1 MTPLRQRMIEDME
14 IRNLSPETI
23 KGYLFPVSR
32 FAKHFNQSPDLLG
45 IDQIRQYQVYLLRE
59 RKLAASTLNH
69 VLSALR
75 FFYKVTLGREWAL
88 EHLRYPRRAKRL
100 PAVLSKPEVYR
111 VFSVTRNPKHRTLLM
126 TMYATGMRVSEAARL
141 RVDDIDSKRMLIRV
155 HQGKGKKDRY
165 VPLSTT
171 LLQALRTYWKKVRS
185 RGALFPSQQGGGPLT
200 TGSITKVCADASKKT
215 GQIDKQAE
223 SKKRACPQ
231 APYHVAPSF
240 ASSYNFR
247 ADSLCHF
254 RARKVFLALYRA
266 HDWLSLEHAKT
277 VRNSPQ
283 QSIFRLESFHF
294 L

>member
-1 MTPLRQRMIEDME
+1 MMEDME

-23 KGYLFPVSR
+23 KGYLFQVSR

-45 IDQIRQYQVYLLRE
+45 IEEIRQYQVYLLRE
-59 RKLAASTLNH
+59 RKVATTTLNP

-88 EHLRYPRRAKRL
+88 EHLRYPRRPKRL
-100 PAVLSKPEVYR
+100 PAMLSKPEVYR

-141 RVDDIDSKRMLIRV
+141 RVDDIDSNRMLIRV

-165 VPLSTT
+165 VPLSAT

-200 TGSITKVCADASKKT
+200 TGFITRVCADARKKAGLSKRLT
-215 GQIDKQAE
+215 PHTFRHSFATHLWEAGTDVRTIQIILGHRSLRTTAFYLHVAE
-223 SKKRACPQ
+223 SKIRLKRKAEDLLGVVLNQ
-231 APYHVAPSF
+231 GA
-240 ASSYNFR
+240 
-247 ADSLCHF
+247 
-254 RARKVFLALYRA
+254 
-266 HDWLSLEHAKT
+266 
-277 VRNSPQ
+277 
-283 QSIFRLESFHF
+283 QS
-294 L
+294 

>member
-1 MTPLRQRMIEDME
+1 MTPLRQRMTEDME
-14 IRNLSPETI
+14 IRNLSPHTI
-23 KGYLFPVSR
+23 KGYLFHVSR

-45 IDQIRQYQVYLLRE
+45 IDEIRQYQVYLLRE
-59 RKLAASTLNH
+59 RKVATTTLNH

-100 PAVLSKPEVYR
+100 PAVLSKPEAYR

-165 VPLSTT
+165 VPLSAT

-185 RGALFPSQQGGGPLT
+185 TGALFPSQQGGGPLT
-200 TGSITKVCADASKKT
+200 TGSITKVCADARKKAGLSKRVT
-215 GQIDKQAE
+215 PHTF
-223 SKKRACPQ
+223 R
-231 APYHVAPSF
+231 HSF
-240 ASSYNFR
+240 ATHLLEAGTDLR
-247 ADSLCHF
+247 TIQIILGHRSL
-254 RARKVFLALYRA
+254 RTTALYLHIAENKIRLKRKA
-266 HDWLSLEHAKT
+266 EDLLGVVLNQGA
-277 VRNSPQ
+277 
-283 QSIFRLESFHF
+283 QS
-294 L
+294 